1 MAIDKKLW
9 TRALLR
15 LAGMTAS
22 TALIL
27 SLAATSAPAQEHQE
41 QYSPADVATGSRIYF
56 STCVGC
62 HAPSGAGVGGIDL
75 RHGPLPRAST
85 DAALRTIISN
95 GIPNTGMPASRL
107 GPDDLRGIV
116 AFIRVG
122 FETAPVPVP
131 PGDPIRGRTVFESDG
146 RCLECH
152 RVGDR
157 GSFAG
162 PDLTEI
168 GRTQNPAA
176 IQRALL
182 DPSAAMRPINRPVRA
197 VTRDGREIKGRRLNE
212 DSYTVQLQDEN
223 GRLVSLVKA
232 ELREWS
238 VITTSP
244 MPPYRDRLSPAAL
257 SDLVAY
263 VASLKGVQP

>member
-1 MAIDKKLW
+1 M
-9 TRALLR
+9 LL
-15 LAGMTAS
+15 LTAGS
-22 TALIL
+22 
-27 SLAATSAPAQEHQE
+27 SPGQEHQE
-41 QYSPADVATGSRIYF
+41 QYPAADVAVGSRIYF
-56 STCVGC
+56 STCVAC

-107 GPDDLRGIV
+107 GPDELRGIV
-116 AFIRVG
+116 AFIRAG
-122 FETAPVPVP
+122 FETVPATVI
-131 PGDPIRGRTVFESDG
+131 PGDPVNGRTLFENEG

-168 GRTQNPAA
+168 GRTQNAAA
-176 IQRALL
+176 IQRSLL

-197 VTRDGREIKGRRLNE
+197 VTRDGRVIKGRRLNE
-212 DSYTVQLQDEN
+212 DTYTVQIQDEN

-244 MPPYRDRLSPAAL
+244 MPPYRDRLAPAAL

-263 VASLKGVQP
+263 VASLKGGQP

>member
-1 MAIDKKLW
+1 MARVKKPW
-9 TRALLR
+9 TLASLR
-15 LAGMTAS
+15 LARVTAA
-22 TALIL
+22 TALM
-27 SLAATSAPAQEHQE
+27 LALAVTPARGQEHQE
-41 QYSPADVATGSRIYF
+41 QYSPADVANGSRIYF

-95 GIPNTGMPASRL
+95 GIANTGMPASRL
-107 GPDDLRGIV
+107 SPDDLRGIV

-122 FETAPVPVP
+122 FETAPVAVP
-131 PGDPIRGRTVFESDG
+131 LGDPVKGRAVFENDG

-157 GSFAG
+157 GSFSG

-197 VTRDGREIKGRRLNE
+197 VTRDGRVINGRRLNE
-212 DSYTVQLQDEN
+212 DSYTVQIQDEQ

-244 MPPYRDRLSPAAL
+244 MPSYRDRSDSGGAVGPGGCTSPR
-257 SDLVAY
+257 
-263 VASLKGVQP
+263 